1 MSTTEV
7 RLGFYIFGA
16 ILLQPFNLALLCKL
30 QNFVEVVSGNL
41 GQIHGLFLTLDG
53 EFSDL
58 LLFSVIL
65 IPIGI
70 YCKILKKK
78 SSDPL
83 LLFTITY

>member
-30 QNFVEVVSGNL
+30 QNFVEVVSGDL

-70 YCKILKKK
+70 DRK
-78 SSDPL
+78 SVV
-83 LLFTITY
+83 